1 MENEIK
7 NLMNIN
13 KEDIKNE
20 IKEEI
25 RNLINNN
32 KEDLNNEKKEEIKN
46 MKNEKKEE
54 IKIMLIQFKKTFLKI
69 QKSEKMTKKKKK
81 FIIFNILN

>member
-1 MENEIK
+1 MK
-7 NLMNIN
+7 
-13 KEDIKNE
+13 
-20 IKEEI
+20 
-25 RNLINNN
+25 
-32 KEDLNNEKKEEIKN
+32 NEKKDEIKI

-54 IKIMLIQFKKTFLKI
+54 KENFRLIQFKKTFLKI

>member
-7 NLMNIN
+7 NMMNNN

-20 IKEEI
+20 IK
-25 RNLINNN
+25 NMN
-32 KEDLNNEKKEEIKN
+32 DEIKN